1 MIFSEF
7 SRLLLE
13 LFWIQKGLKSSNL
26 FVTNKN
32 EMSWTF
38 SFLINARRP
47 FFCKY
52 HQGLISRGYQL
63 IILLFSRANYFLLLP
78 LLASLILSATK
89 FFHFFL
95 FSRFFFVMKNEIEI
109 VQWDEWKIIKG
120 CTCNF
125 CRRLLPN
132 MHIACKH
139 ICFTA
144 VNRNTFCIYIHAQF
158 DSLIIIKYHHKFK
171 RLLEKFFL
179 RLIYFIIGRK

>member
-1 MIFSEF
+1 
-7 SRLLLE
+7 
-13 LFWIQKGLKSSNL
+13 
-26 FVTNKN
+26 
-32 EMSWTF
+32 MSWTF

-78 LLASLILSATK
+78 LLASSILSATK

-95 FSRFFFVMKNEIEI
+95 FLVFFVLKNEIEI

-144 VNRNTFCIYIHAQF
+144 VNRNTFCIYTHAQF

-171 RLLEKFFL
+171 RLLEKNDFFEMDLFYL
-179 RLIYFIIGRK
+179 RQKKGTIIDLI